1 MARAFARIT
10 LADGADARMAM
21 PPFVDTLLS
30 GFLHLF
36 DNIGHPLRM
45 LLRIQPLEAG
55 RLFGIVFLALAPF
68 LLEQRLF
75 GLGVDLDAAA
85 GAIQVF
91 LFERLGRLKSSFSDS
106 SFSRR
111 AASVI
116 SCALRSISM
125 MRLIISSMNASRLSV
140 YRRRE
145 NFPDMPT

>member
-1 MARAFARIT
+1 
-10 LADGADARMAM
+10 
-21 PPFVDTLLS
+21 
-30 GFLHLF
+30 
-36 DNIGHPLRM
+36 M

-91 LFERLGRLKSSFSDS
+91 LFERLGPLTSSFSDS